1 MAWNQVQTRGDQEK
15 QNFKHFKRRN
25 NHEKEEDKFNS
36 KLGLTTKWRMT
47 TPLKGMLCRAIF
59 IKNYNPM
66 GMTRLTINDRK
77 GLG

>member
-36 KLGLTTKWRMT
+36 KIGLTTK
-47 TPLKGMLCRAIF
+47 
-59 IKNYNPM
+59 
-66 GMTRLTINDRK
+66 
-77 GLG
+77 